1 VRSLLYDECQAT
13 KHWRGVLI
21 ARTRSRDFFTART
34 RSFYD
39 WFDIK
44 RVPGQNL
51 QIDKYDS
58 TKQLSTIIGDTMWPS
73 NITMSSVDL
82 LHELDVF
89 TTRVKTKTVPVLGYS
104 TANVIVQHKSLRR
117 KFISCQWLLLI
128 FFFVVPAVKC
138 FTVRTRSKCLCDK
151 SLSVH
156 ISGGTELIF
165 WIFVRKKP
173 WCQQFEGIEYRMSLC
188 RVYNVIE
195 SITECHCV

>member
-1 VRSLLYDECQAT
+1 MMNVRQQSIEEVFLLRELAFT
-13 KHWRGVLI
+13 
-21 ARTRSRDFFTART
+21 TFFTTRT

-39 WFDIK
+39 WFEFK

-51 QIDKYDS
+51 LIDKYDS

-117 KFISCQWLLLI
+117 KFISCQWLLI
-128 FFFVVPAVKC
+128 FFFLLYLQSSVLLFELDRNVFVTNLFRYIFLVV
-138 FTVRTRSKCLCDK
+138 L
-151 SLSVH
+151 
-156 ISGGTELIF
+156 
-165 WIFVRKKP
+165 
-173 WCQQFEGIEYRMSLC
+173 
-188 RVYNVIE
+188 N
-195 SITECHCV
+195 